1 MTNLK
6 KIESGKVE
14 LNCKIDGQKWKD
26 ACKKAFDKLAKN
38 IEVKGFR
45 KGQVPENIVKQH
57 INEQQVYIE
66 ACQDIAQSVLL
77 EAVGE
82 TKIDLID
89 RPELKIEGLNETEC
103 NITFVCSVL
112 PDATLGDYKSI
123 KYHVEDVAI
132 DSSEI
137 NNELLRYREQKANLE
152 LKEEGT
158 LEKGEVA
165 TIDYEGFKDGV
176 PFEGGKGENYDLL
189 IGSGQ
194 FIPGFEDQLI
204 GMKSEEER
212 EINVTFPEDYQAED
226 LKGKAAVF
234 KVKLHEIKKKV
245 LPEINED
252 FVKSLKLD
260 KVETVEQFNDYIK
273 KSLLDAKKRK
283 AENKASETLMEDL
296 IKLVEVTIP
305 EKMIENE
312 KDAIANEYAQR
323 LMSQGIQFEQF
334 LKITGQDINTFKDGL
349 KDEAIKRI
357 KSTLALKEIA
367 KKESISATKEEV
379 EEDLKKM
386 ADQYKM
392 KIEDVK
398 KYVSEFQIEEDL
410 TLRKVLDFLKK

>member
-26 ACKKAFDKLAKN
+26 ACKKTFDKLAKN

-57 INEQQVYIE
+57 INDQQVYME
-66 ACQDIAQSVLL
+66 ACQDIAQDTLID
-77 EAVGE
+77 AVKE
-82 TKIDLID
+82 TEIELID
-89 RPELKIEGLNETEC
+89 RPEFKIDGITEAEC
-103 NITFVCSVL
+103 NITFVCPVL
-112 PDATLGDYKSI
+112 PDVTIGDYKSI
-123 KYHVEDVAI
+123 KYKVEDVAV
-132 DSSEI
+132 DNSEVDQ
-137 NNELLRYREQKANLE
+137 ELERYREQKANLE
-152 LKEEGT
+152 LKEEGA

-165 TIDYEGFKDGV
+165 TIDFEGFKDGV
-176 PFEGGKGENYDLL
+176 AFQGGKGENYDLT

-212 EINVTFPEDYQAED
+212 EINVTFPENYQAED
-226 LKGKAAVF
+226 LKGKAVVF

-245 LPEINED
+245 LPEINEE

-260 KVETVEQFNDYIK
+260 KVETVDQFKDYIK
-273 KSLLDAKKRK
+273 KSLLDSKKYQ
-283 AENKASETLMEDL
+283 AENKASENLIDEL
-296 IKLVEVTIP
+296 IKLVDVNIP
-305 EKMIENE
+305 DKMIENE
-312 KDAIANEYAQR
+312 KDGIANEYAQR
-323 LMSQGIQFEQF
+323 LMSQGIQLEQF
-334 LKITGQDINTFKDGL
+334 LKMTGQDIKTFKDGL

-357 KSTLALKEIA
+357 KTTLALKEIA
-367 KKESISATKEEV
+367 NKESISATKEEI
-379 EEDLKKM
+379 EEDFKKM

-392 KIEDVK
+392 KIEEVK
-398 KYVSEFQIEEDL
+398 KYVDEIQVKNDL